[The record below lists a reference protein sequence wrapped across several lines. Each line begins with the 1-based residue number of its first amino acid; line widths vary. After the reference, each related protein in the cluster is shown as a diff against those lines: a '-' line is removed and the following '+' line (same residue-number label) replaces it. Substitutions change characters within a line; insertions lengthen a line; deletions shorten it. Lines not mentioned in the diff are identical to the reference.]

1 MQVLQIAS
9 PVNGRSSRLRV
20 SPSKLNGTPI
30 AIVLRTTRGAP
41 VQRRFGTYI
50 AYWAVA
56 GTLPRTPQHQ
66 AVSASIVS
74 VDSARFTHEL
84 ARFVTRKHAIP
95 RIPYSAQTAEW
106 RYICA

>member
-56 GTLPRTPQHQ
+56 EH
-66 AVSASIVS
+66 SAN
-74 VDSARFTHEL
+74 DPTYR
-84 ARFVTRKHAIP
+84 R
-95 RIPYSAQTAEW
+95 
-106 RYICA
+106 